1 MQGREFLESRQLGQ
15 IPDPASVNCV
25 NGELDDVLGLL
36 HTFFQLTLTRA
47 LEG

>member
-15 IPDPASVNCV
+15 IPDPTTVSCV